1 MHRPGGSGRVTAL
14 VVTFVLL
21 CSSCATTG
29 SIPAVPAA
37 NPTVSPTGPAAD
49 QPPSTEAEKVPKP
62 PDPEAPST
70 YQPVT
75 RNGKKPNPT
84 IKAGNGGMSEAA
96 VVKYADGVWLRIDR
110 LRHGAEQG
118 EGPGAFPGRAHTAIT
133 LSLHNR
139 SSRTID
145 LTQVVV
151 TATYGSPARVAPA
164 VYEDPGARDFG
175 TRVQPGDS
183 ASATYVFAI
192 PPDQLSEVGLTVD
205 FDGIHLAARFAGA
218 AR

>member
-1 MHRPGGSGRVTAL
+1 MHRRGGSGWITAVIVTL
-14 VVTFVLL
+14 VLL
-21 CSSCATTG
+21 CSACAARE

-37 NPTVSPTGPAAD
+37 NPTDS
-49 QPPSTEAEKVPKP
+49 PSTPTQPRKDYTP

-70 YQPVT
+70 YRQVT
-75 RNGKKPNPT
+75 RNGRKPNPT
-84 IKAGNGGMSEAA
+84 IGAKSGGLSERA
-96 VVKYADGVWLRIDR
+96 VVKYSDGVWLRVDR
-110 LRHGAEQG
+110 IRHGVEQG
-118 EGPGAFPGRAHTAIT
+118 QGPGAFANRPYTAIT

-151 TATYGSPARVAPA
+151 TATYGSPARMASA
-164 VYEDPGARDFG
+164 VYEDSAARDFG
-175 TRVQPGDS
+175 TRVGAGGS

-192 PPDQLSEVGLTVD
+192 PRDQLGKVGITVD
-205 FDGIHLAARFAGA
+205 FDGSHVAAKFAGA